1 MKSSL
6 MKLRENILP
15 VLLSILIIGIL
26 YSSPLLAFERRTPI
40 VEAVQKA
47 GPAIVNIYTQ
57 EAPHSVQNPFRNF
70 GGKFFE
76 PFLRDFMPQ
85 MESGRRSLGSGV
97 LIHPDGY
104 ILTNEHVIG
113 KAVRIQTSLVD
124 KREFSARLVGSDI
137 RSDLAIIK
145 IDSKEP
151 LPFLKMGES
160 DDLMIGEPVI
170 AIGNPFGLQHT
181 VTSGIISALNRTLDT
196 KKGQGEGSGKGAI
209 YHDFIQVDASIN
221 PGNSGG
227 PLLNING
234 SLIGINTAIYQRAE
248 GIGFAIPINYAKRI
262 VKELIQFGKVREG
275 WLGASVQELTQEMRE
290 YFSLKPNQGTLISHI
305 MKGSPAD
312 LKGLQSGD
320 VILAVDGRKI
330 SNRLD
335 YQERIATYAIG
346 SQVGITLLRAGIEK
360 KISLEIAPLPKDF
373 VERFTQLKMGLK
385 VTNITKEAF
394 NRYRLASRKG
404 ILITEVAPNGAAGQ
418 MGLQP
423 GDLIRQINQDNVS
436 NLKQFSKAVIEGRNR
451 SSMLLLVQRGR
462 NGYYVTLEM

>member
-1 MKSSL
+1 
-6 MKLRENILP
+6 
-15 VLLSILIIGIL
+15 
-26 YSSPLLAFERRTPI
+26 
-40 VEAVQKA
+40 
-47 GPAIVNIYTQ
+47 
-57 EAPHSVQNPFRNF
+57 
-70 GGKFFE
+70 
-76 PFLRDFMPQ
+76 
-85 MESGRRSLGSGV
+85 
-97 LIHPDGY
+97 
-104 ILTNEHVIG
+104 
-113 KAVRIQTSLVD
+113 
-124 KREFSARLVGSDI
+124 
-137 RSDLAIIK
+137 
-145 IDSKEP
+145 
-151 LPFLKMGES
+151 
-160 DDLMIGEPVI
+160 MIGEPVI